1 VSRQPVTAAPR
12 STMQK
17 SSASQDW
24 IRTKIVCTIGP
35 ITQDCESLKK
45 LYDAGMRCAR
55 MNFSHGSHEY
65 HAQTI
70 ANVRQALGPK
80 DVCAIMLDTKG
91 PEIRTG
97 KLQEKEVKLE
107 QGKSVTLKY
116 FPDDPQGMTNKG
128 CSEWITQDYANL
140 SKVLSVGKE
149 VCIDDGLLS
158 LTVTAINGTDVVCTI
173 NNTVML
179 GETKGVNLPGTAVDL
194 PAITEKDKSDLIF
207 GVQQGVDLI
216 AASFVRKAQDVLDIR
231 AVLGHPGRD
240 IMIFSKIESEEGVD
254 NFDEILA
261 VSDGIMV
268 ARGDLG
274 IEIPIQKVYTVQ
286 KMIIEKCNRV
296 GKPVITATQMLE
308 SMVVNPRPTRA
319 EVTDVANAVTQGTD
333 CVMLSGETAKGKW
346 PVECVQMMAEICRTA
361 EAALDYNQEYQRLS
375 APSTDSSKAN
385 KVQDAV
391 SGAVVKTAMDIDAAL
406 LMCLTNTG
414 ATARAVAKF
423 KPQQRCIA
431 ITPSDSTARKLCLSR
446 GVYPRVIGSMIGS
459 DQVLSHNCSKLI
471 SEGVLKEGQTVVCSH
486 GDSHSSPG
494 STSVLKVIVAK
505 STAGDHNN

>member
-1 VSRQPVTAAPR
+1 
-12 STMQK
+12 MQK
-17 SSASQDW
+17 SSTSKDW

-45 LYDAGMRCAR
+45 LYDAGMRCSR

-70 ANVRQALGPK
+70 ANVRQALGNK

-97 KLQEKEVKLE
+97 KLQTKEVEIK
-107 QGKSVTLKY
+107 QGSTLTLKY

-158 LTVTAINGTDVVCTI
+158 LTVTAINGTDVVTTV
-173 NNTVML
+173 NNTVSL
-179 GETKGVNLPGTAVDL
+179 GETKGVNLPGTPVDL
-194 PAITEKDKSDLIF
+194 PAITEKDKADLIF

-231 AVLGHPGRD
+231 KVLGHPGRD
-240 IMIFSKIESEEGVD
+240 IMIFSKIESEEGVE

-286 KMIIEKCNRV
+286 KMIIEKCNRA

-346 PVECVQMMAEICRTA
+346 PVECVKMMAEICRTA
-361 EAALDYNQEYQRLS
+361 ENALDYAQEYQRLQGS
-375 APSTDSSKAN
+375 SNDSTKGN

-391 SGAVVKTAMDIDAAL
+391 SGAVVKTAMDIDASL
-406 LMCLTNTG
+406 LMVLSQSG
-414 ATARAVAKF
+414 STARAIAKF
-423 KPQQRCIA
+423 KPQQPCIV

-446 GVYPRVIGSMIGS
+446 GVFPRVIGSMIGS
-459 DQVLSHNCSKLI
+459 DQVLTHNCSKLI
-471 SEGVLKEGQTVVCSH
+471 DEGVIAEGDIVVCSH
-486 GDSHSSPG
+486 GDNHSSPG

-505 STAGDHNN
+505 SVAGDFSN

>member
-1 VSRQPVTAAPR
+1 MPAV
-12 STMQK
+12 
-17 SSASQDW
+17 
-24 IRTKIVCTIGP
+24 GP

-70 ANVRQALGPK
+70 ANVRKALGTK
-80 DVCAIMLDTKG
+80 DACAIMLDTKG

-97 KLQEKEVKLE
+97 KLQEKEVKIE
-107 QGKSVTLKY
+107 QGKTLTLKY
-116 FPDDPQGMTNKG
+116 FPDDPQGLTNKG
-128 CSEWITQDYANL
+128 CSEWISQDYANL
-140 SKVLSVGKE
+140 SKVLAVGKE

-158 LTVTAINGTDVVCTI
+158 LTVTAINGTDVVTTV

-179 GETKGVNLPGTAVDL
+179 GETKGVNLPGTVVDL

-231 AVLGHPGRD
+231 KVLGHPGRD

-286 KMIIEKCNRV
+286 QMIIDKCNRA

-346 PVECVQMMAEICRTA
+346 PVECVKMMAEICRTA
-361 EAALDYNQEYQRLS
+361 EAALDYKQEFARLS
-375 APSTDSSKAN
+375 KTDVSDSKVN
-385 KVQDAV
+385 KVQSAV
-391 SGAVVKTAMDIDAAL
+391 SASVVKTAMDIDAAM
-406 LMCLTNTG
+406 LMVLSQSG
-414 ATARAVAKF
+414 ATARAVAKY
-423 KPQQRCIA
+423 KPHQACVA

-446 GVYPRVIGSMIGS
+446 GVFPRVIGSMVGS
-459 DQVLSHNCSKLI
+459 EQVLSHNCSKLI
-471 SEGVLKEGQTVVCSH
+471 EEGFIAEGDVVVCSH
-486 GDSHSSPG
+486 GDNHSSPG

-505 STAGDHNN
+505 SKAGEVNN

>member
-1 VSRQPVTAAPR
+1 
-12 STMQK
+12 
-17 SSASQDW
+17 
-24 IRTKIVCTIGP
+24 
-35 ITQDCESLKK
+35 
-45 LYDAGMRCAR
+45 MRCAR

-70 ANVRQALGPK
+70 ANVRQALGQK

-97 KLQEKEVKLE
+97 KLQGDGDVKIE
-107 QGKSVTLKY
+107 QGSTLTLKY

-158 LTVTAINGTDVVCTI
+158 LTVTAINGTDVVTKV

-179 GETKGVNLPGTAVDL
+179 GATKGVNLPGTAVDL

-216 AASFVRKAQDVLDIR
+216 AASFVRKAQDVTDIKK
-231 AVLGHPGRD
+231 VLGHPGRD
-240 IMIFSKIESEEGVD
+240 IMIFSKIESEEGVE

-286 KMIIEKCNRV
+286 KMIIEKCNRA

-308 SMVVNPRPTRA
+308 SMIVNPRPTRA
-319 EVTDVANAVTQGTD
+319 EVTDVATAVTQGTD

-361 EAALDYNQEYQRLS
+361 ESALDYKAEYMRLS
-375 APSTDSSKAN
+375 SASTSTKAS
-385 KVQDAV
+385 KVQEAV
-391 SGAVVKTAMDIDAAL
+391 SGAVVKTAMDTDASL
-406 LMCLTNTG
+406 LMVLTQSG
-414 ATARAVAKF
+414 ATARAVAKY

-446 GVYPRVIGSMIGS
+446 GVFPRVIGSMIGS
-459 DQVLSHNCSKLI
+459 DQVLTHNCSKLVE
-471 SEGVLKEGQTVVCSH
+471 EGVVAEGDIVVCAH
-486 GDSHSSPG
+486 GDNHSSPG
-494 STSVLKVIVAK
+494 STSVLKVVVAK
-505 STAGDHNN
+505 RAGDN

>member
-1 VSRQPVTAAPR
+1 MLMLLHTLIHTHPFTV
-12 STMQK
+12 
-17 SSASQDW
+17 
-24 IRTKIVCTIGP
+24 GP
-35 ITQDCESLKK
+35 ITQSEEQLKK

-65 HAQTI
+65 HAKTI
-70 ANVRQALGPK
+70 ENVRKALGPK
-80 DVCAIMLDTKG
+80 EACAIMLDTKG

-97 KLQEKEVKLE
+97 KLVDGKEIKVE
-107 QGKSVTLKY
+107 QGSTFTLKY
-116 FPDDPQGMTNKG
+116 FPDDPCGMVNKG
-128 CSEWITQDYANL
+128 CSEWITQDYANF

-158 LTVTAINGTDVVCTI
+158 LTVTAINGTDVVTRV

-179 GETKGVNLPGTAVDL
+179 GETKGVNLPGTPVDL

-231 AVLGHPGRD
+231 KVLGHPGRD
-240 IMIFSKIESEEGVD
+240 IMIFSKIESEEGVE
-254 NFDEILA
+254 NFDEILE

-308 SMVVNPRPTRA
+308 SMIVNPRPTRA

-346 PVECVQMMAEICRTA
+346 PIECVKMMATICQTA
-361 EAALDYNQEYQRLS
+361 ESALNYKEEYLRF
-375 APSTDSSKAN
+375 SKHIGEGKQTN
-385 KVQDAV
+385 KVQEAV
-391 SGAVVKTAMDIDAAL
+391 SASVVKTALDVDASL
-406 LMCLTNTG
+406 LMVLTQSG
-414 ATARAVAKF
+414 ATARAIAKF

-431 ITPSDSTARKLCLSR
+431 ITPSESTARKLCLSR
-446 GVYPRVIGSMIGS
+446 GVFPRVIGSMIGTE
-459 DQVLSHNCSKLI
+459 QVLSHNCSKLI
-471 SEGVLKEGQTVVCSH
+471 EEHVISEGDIVVCSH
-486 GDSHSSPG
+486 GDNHSSPG

-505 STAGDHNN
+505 SVAGDFNN

>member
-1 VSRQPVTAAPR
+1 
-12 STMQK
+12 
-17 SSASQDW
+17 
-24 IRTKIVCTIGP
+24 
-35 ITQDCESLKK
+35 
-45 LYDAGMRCAR
+45 

-70 ANVRQALGPK
+70 ANVRQALGTK
-80 DVCAIMLDTKG
+80 DACAIMLDTKG

-97 KLQEKEVKLE
+97 KLQEKEVKIE
-107 QGKSVTLKY
+107 QGSTLTLKY
-116 FPDDPQGMTNKG
+116 FPDDPQGLVNKG
-128 CSEWITQDYANL
+128 CSEWISQDYANL
-140 SKVLSVGKE
+140 SKVLAVGKE

-158 LTVTAINGTDVVCTI
+158 LTVTAINGTDVVTTV

-194 PAITEKDKSDLIF
+194 PAITEKDRADLIF

-231 AVLGHPGRD
+231 KVLGHPGRD
-240 IMIFSKIESEEGVD
+240 IMIFSKIESEEGVE
-254 NFDEILA
+254 NFDEILE

-286 KMIIEKCNRV
+286 KMIIDKCNRV

-308 SMVVNPRPTRA
+308 SMVINPRPTRA

-346 PVECVQMMAEICRTA
+346 PVECVQMMADICRTA
-361 EAALDYNQEYQRLS
+361 EAALDYKNEYIRLS
-375 APSTDSSKAN
+375 APVTGVKTN
-385 KVQDAV
+385 KVQEAV
-391 SGAVVKTAMDIDAAL
+391 SGAVVKTAMDIDAAI
-406 LMCLTNTG
+406 LMCLTQSG
-414 ATARAVAKF
+414 ATARAVAKY
-423 KPQQRCIA
+423 KPSQRCIA

-446 GVYPRVIGSMIGS
+446 GVFPRVIGSMIGS
-459 DQVLSHNCSKLI
+459 DQVLSHNCCKLVE
-471 SEGVLKEGQTVVCSH
+471 EGVVCEGDVVVCSH
-486 GDSHSSPG
+486 GDTTSTPG
-494 STSVLKVIVAK
+494 STSVMKVIVAK
-505 STAGDHNN
+505 SKAGDANN

>member
-1 VSRQPVTAAPR
+1 
-12 STMQK
+12 MQK
-17 SSASQDW
+17 ANQDW

-35 ITQDCESLKK
+35 ITQDPGSLKK

-70 ANVRQALGPK
+70 ANVRQALGQK

-97 KLQEKEVKLE
+97 KLQGDGDVKIE
-107 QGKSVTLKY
+107 QGSTLTLKY

-158 LTVTAINGTDVVCTI
+158 LTVTAINGTDVVTKV

-179 GETKGVNLPGTAVDL
+179 GATKGVNLPGTAVDL

-216 AASFVRKAQDVLDIR
+216 AASFVRKAQDVTDIKK
-231 AVLGHPGRD
+231 VLGHPGRD
-240 IMIFSKIESEEGVD
+240 IMIFSKIESEEGVE

-286 KMIIEKCNRV
+286 KMIIEKCNRA

-308 SMVVNPRPTRA
+308 SMIVNPRPTRA
-319 EVTDVANAVTQGTD
+319 EVTDVATAVTQGTD

-361 EAALDYNQEYQRLS
+361 ESALDYKAEYMRLS
-375 APSTDSSKAN
+375 SASTSTKAS
-385 KVQDAV
+385 KVQEAV
-391 SGAVVKTAMDIDAAL
+391 SGAVVKTAMDTDASL
-406 LMCLTNTG
+406 LMVLTQSG
-414 ATARAVAKF
+414 ATARAVAKY

-446 GVYPRVIGSMIGS
+446 GVFPRVIGSMIGS
-459 DQVLSHNCSKLI
+459 DQVLTHNCSKLVE
-471 SEGVLKEGQTVVCSH
+471 EGVVAEGDIVVCAH
-486 GDSHSSPG
+486 GDNHSSPG
-494 STSVLKVIVAK
+494 STSVLKVVVAK
-505 STAGDHNN
+505 RAGDN

>member
-1 VSRQPVTAAPR
+1 
-12 STMQK
+12 MQK
-17 SSASQDW
+17 SAPSQDW

-70 ANVRQALGPK
+70 ANVRQALGSK

-116 FPDDPQGMTNKG
+116 FPDDPQGLTNKG
-128 CSEWITQDYANL
+128 CSEWITQDYGNL

-179 GETKGVNLPGTAVDL
+179 GETKGVNLPGTVVDL
-194 PAITEKDKSDLIF
+194 PAITEKDRSDLIF

-231 AVLGHPGRD
+231 KVLGHPGRD
-240 IMIFSKIESEEGVD
+240 IMIFSKIESEEGVE

-286 KMIIEKCNRV
+286 KMIIEKCNRA

-375 APSTDSSKAN
+375 APTNDGGKGAN
-385 KVQDAV
+385 KVQEAV
-391 SGAVVKTAMDIDAAL
+391 SGSVVKTAMDIDAAL

-459 DQVLSHNCSKLI
+459 DQVLSHNCSKMI
-471 SEGVLKEGQTVVCSH
+471 SEGLLKEGDTVVCSH
-486 GDSHSSPG
+486 GDNHSSPG
-494 STSVLKVIVAK
+494 STSVLFAPDE
-505 STAGDHNN
+505 ACC